1 MASAR
6 PSNSLRI
13 VANPHDAERAAI
25 PSHPPGVEGKGITS
39 LNPYETLGL
48 DKKTA
53 TPEKI
58 RKAYRKKA
66 AQAHPDNPRPV
77 GDFFAIQQANRI
89 LSDPNAKQIYDET
102 GIVMGEDKLAEE
114 AIMLIVAIAVE
125 ILAKK
130 PTCDLPAMLR
140 ATLDELRKQTLA
152 SAALVEQWIK
162 QVEKRWKGA
171 EDVKDVLLLNM
182 HRRVTEFNRK
192 TKVFARAKQLLET
205 AKYEPAEQ
213 SADEGKKGPVAST
226 SAELMIRNRRRAT
239 TKRNGIPKAAG
250 THADEQAPAEHQ

>member
-1 MASAR
+1 MAS
-6 PSNSLRI
+6 S
-13 VANPHDAERAAI
+13 EMRASGDTI
-25 PSHPPGVEGKGITS
+25 TRKEGGMAS

-58 RKAYRKKA
+58 RKAYRKRA

-114 AIMLIVAIAVE
+114 AIMLIVMIAAQ
-125 ILAKK
+125 IQAKK

-152 SAALVEQWIK
+152 SAALVEKWIK

-171 EDVKDVLLLNM
+171 EAVKR
-182 HRRVTEFNRK
+182 H
-192 TKVFARAKQLLET
+192 
-205 AKYEPAEQ
+205 
-213 SADEGKKGPVAST
+213 AST
-226 SAELMIRNRRRAT
+226 QHAPSRDRVQSQDESVRPGQAT
-239 TKRNGIPKAAG
+239 A
-250 THADEQAPAEHQ
+250 